1 MISLHTLFPSEKT
14 YEVCIYKVLWFGG
27 NIPSSITYTGTPLAP
42 VITEVKLLEDSSDD
56 KSYNLSFSWE
66 TKPEELRPITSFS
79 VTVTLS
85 SPAEKDDENTEQDNI
100 ISQPS
105 TVYMFTVDGNTT
117 QHTIVDI
124 PLAEEYTVEVCSHNR
139 FGVNCSDPATYPG
152 NATSPGPSRVK
163 NVDDDD
169 DDDGLPAGAIA
180 AIVLLV
186 IAVLFCCCVLIWCL
200 LLFFC
205 CYCDELW
212 RSYHPEKRGMYKI
225 TCHCKHFYVYLTLFS
240 FKEKKNEIDF
250 KRLVYMPH

>member
-1 MISLHTLFPSEKT
+1 MQGFVVWWK
-14 YEVCIYKVLWFGG
+14 
-27 NIPSSITYTGTPLAP
+27 NSITCTGTPLAP
-42 VITEVKLLEDSSDD
+42 VITEVKLLEDSGDD

-79 VTVTLS
+79 GTVTLS

-105 TVYMFTVDGNTT
+105 TVYTFTVDGNTT

-139 FGVNCSDPATYPG
+139 FGVNCSDPATYPDSD
-152 NATSPGPSRVK
+152 TSPGPNRVK

-186 IAVLFCCCVLIWCL
+186 IAVLLCCCVLIWCL
-200 LLFFC
+200 LLFIC
-205 CYCDELW
+205 CYCDEW
-212 RSYHPEKRGMYKI
+212 RSYLPEKRGMYKI
-225 TCHCKHFYVYLTLFS
+225 THHCKHLYFSHSFLF
-240 FKEKKNEIDF
+240 
-250 KRLVYMPH
+250 